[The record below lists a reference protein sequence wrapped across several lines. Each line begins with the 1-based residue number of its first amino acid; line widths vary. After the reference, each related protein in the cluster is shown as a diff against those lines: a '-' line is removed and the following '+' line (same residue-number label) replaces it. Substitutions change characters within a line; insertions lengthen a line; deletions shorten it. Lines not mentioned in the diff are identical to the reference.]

1 MSAWK
6 ACDISSWRSC
16 YHQDYTFVSHANGTT
31 MAAGDM
37 SDEMMLGMM
46 QTTTLEKQ
54 RCIYEDEN
62 ILNIGLNRALELI
75 DRSNKENV
83 LFIEPISGIP
93 VTLKNGRFG
102 EYTEFNGFNKATK
115 LKGRVTYDP
124 DAFNYQDE
132 GDRIKVLK
140 SLRILGFEEESKI
153 PIGVKIKKL
162 GKAFKFKKVFKFG
175 EDEFE
180 CPDNFYKLDEDE
192 QRELVIEAIK
202 PKKVFFLE

>member
-1 MSAWK
+1 MENVNGQLPKDLGAHPDTLEPVY
-6 ACDISSWRSC
+6 ADISI
-16 YHQDYTFVSHANGTT
+16 NGPCIWTLKEDKKIFGT
-31 MAAGDM
+31 PDD
-37 SDEMMLGMM
+37 DE
-46 QTTTLEKQ
+46 
-54 RCIYEDEN
+54 D

-83 LFIEPISGIP
+83 LFIEPNSGIP

-115 LKGRVTYDP
+115 LKGRVIYDP

-132 GDRIKVLK
+132 GDQIKVLK
-140 SLRILGFEEESKI
+140 SLRILGFEQESKT
-153 PIGVKIKKL
+153 PIGIKIKKL

-192 QRELVIEAIK
+192 QRELVIEAVK
-202 PKKVFFLE
+202 PKKIFFLE